1 MATPEGAF
9 VDRFTGCL
17 LGLAIGDALGVQR
30 AYRSPDQRETH
41 LRHAPRLEPDSEIA
55 VPAGQFSLN
64 TELALCLLET
74 LATSDG
80 FVDPE
85 LATFRF
91 ENAVARTEYLG
102 EARERAAIAFA
113 GEHEAFQ
120 AGGDTPSS
128 KYAGPAARVVPI
140 ALAHSLSDLN
150 IALVIREVMRSVLLT
165 DGNPEVVNGA
175 LAFTHAIRMV
185 VRQELPI
192 EMLIDEVLSLI
203 DEDDVARALRS
214 GAPSVVDAAV
224 APVVARGLHAFVLGD
239 GDLERS
245 LSIAY
250 AAGGATHLT
259 GSIAGALCGAY
270 KGASALPQE
279 LIDGLEGRAYVLMA
293 APALL
298 RTAQLRA
305 GLLFQLRLR

>member
-41 LRHAPRLEPDSEIA
+41 LRHAPRLGPDSEIA

-102 EARERAAIAFA
+102 EAREKAAIAFA
-113 GEHEAFQ
+113 ARLEAFQ

-175 LAFTHAIRMV
+175 LAITHAIRMV
-185 VRQELPI
+185 MRQELPI